1 MGKKFENMNCATV
14 AGLVMAYLGRVPA
27 RGESFDMEDLK
38 VQILDADRRRVHWI
52 RIQLPEVTDKES
64 AR

>member
-1 MGKKFENMNCATV
+1 
-14 AGLVMAYLGRVPA
+14 MAYLGRVPA

-52 RIQLPEVTDKES
+52 RIQLPEVSGKETNDK
-64 AR
+64 